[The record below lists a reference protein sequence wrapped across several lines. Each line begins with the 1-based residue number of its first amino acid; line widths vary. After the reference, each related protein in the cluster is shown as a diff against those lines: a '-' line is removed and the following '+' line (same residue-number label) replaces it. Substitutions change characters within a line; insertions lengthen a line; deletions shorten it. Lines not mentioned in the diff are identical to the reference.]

1 MKKPSVTK
9 QRKKP
14 TIKQLA
20 GDMENIWNGLMYLDK
35 NIKASQLYFEE
46 YLVMKDEVEEFLTH
60 FEKKIEEAKNE
71 KEKESKEHKEG

>member
-1 MKKPSVTK
+1 MKKPSATK

-35 NIKASQLYFEE
+35 NIKASQRYFEE
-46 YLVMKDEVEEFLTH
+46 YLVMKGEVEEFIEH
-60 FEKKIEEAKNE
+60 FESKIEEAKNE
-71 KEKESKEHKEG
+71 KESKERKEG

>member
-35 NIKASQLYFEE
+35 NIKASQRYFEE

-71 KEKESKEHKEG
+71 KEKAEDNNE

>member
-1 MKKPSVTK
+1 
-9 QRKKP
+9 
-14 TIKQLA
+14 
-20 GDMENIWNGLMYLDK
+20 MYLD
-35 NIKASQLYFEE
+35 NNMKASQRYFEE

>member
-35 NIKASQLYFEE
+35 NIKASQRYFEE

-71 KEKESKEHKEG
+71 KEKESEEHKEG

>member
-1 MKKPSVTK
+1 MKKPSATK

-35 NIKASQLYFEE
+35 NIKASQRYFEE
-46 YLVMKDEVEEFLTH
+46 YLVMKGEVEEFIEH
-60 FEKKIEEAKNE
+60 FESKIEEAKNE
-71 KEKESKEHKEG
+71 KESKEHKEG